1 MKELKFLSLVMVAGA
16 AALLTACTSESE
28 NGPSN
33 NISYE
38 SIKAAEQVPVTFG
51 TYMGETAITRAGT
64 GGSIEAI
71 PDDPATAGVD
81 ESKTI
86 ERVLANKGG
95 FGVFSY
101 YTDNSNYVPTA
112 GTGSRPN
119 FMYNQLVSGT
129 DNDTPTWSY
138 SPIKYWPN
146 EYGDGAVSSNQD
158 KLSFF
163 AYAPYVDVTP
173 STGVVTGSPND
184 VGIIK
189 LTANNDGGD
198 PLVSFVFDNNP
209 AQSVDLMYGVA
220 AAATNYG
227 ISTTPANN
235 GTIAA
240 GAPFLNMTKQTASG
254 KIVFNFKH
262 ALARLGLTIQGA
274 FDDDT
279 AGAGSLDSNT
289 KITVKSVEILGD
301 NFFASGDLN
310 LNTGLWGNTVEVST
324 ADLITIDSQI
334 NPDIIDEGADRD
346 TMEDGLIAGSKTGV
360 DTTERPVATSSATNY
375 YMLIPSTSA
384 TPAEQTKITGFRIK
398 YYVNTADAK
407 LERTYSRVE
416 NVITK
421 NVAASITVEK
431 GKAYKFK
438 LCVGMTSVKI
448 EAAVAIWDTT
458 FGEEEVWLPINVD

>member
-1 MKELKFLSLVMVAGA
+1 MVAGA

-64 GGSIEAI
+64 AGSIEAI
-71 PDDPATAGVD
+71 PDDPATGGVD

-101 YTDNSNYVPTA
+101 YTDDSNYVPTA
-112 GTGSRPN
+112 STGSKPN

-146 EYGDGAVSSNQD
+146 EYGPGAVSSNRD

-163 AYAPYVDVTP
+163 AYAPYVAVTP

-189 LTANNDGGD
+189 LTANTYGGD

-220 AAATNYG
+220 NADTPYG
-227 ISTTPANN
+227 IEAPTESQKVV
-235 GTIAA
+235 A
-240 GAPFLNMTKQTASG
+240 GAPFLNMTKQTAG
-254 KIVFNFKH
+254 NKIKFNFKH

-310 LNTGLWGNTVEVST
+310 LNTGLWGNTVEVSP

-334 NPDIIDEGADRD
+334 NPDIIDEGADRN

-407 LERTYSRVE
+407 LEKTYSRVE

-421 NVAASITVEK
+421 NVATSITVEK

-438 LCVGMTSVKI
+438 LCVGMTTVKI
-448 EAAVAIWDTT
+448 DAAVTSWDTT